1 MTTYKKIKK
10 IILFGTGDLAQI
22 AKLYFER
29 DTVYKVVGF
38 TVDDKYLKENTLM
51 GLPVVPFSSVTT
63 SFPPQTHDIH
73 VCLIYNDMNRLRA
86 KKCKEAEEMGYKLAS
101 YISSAAFVAPT
112 AKIGK
117 HALIFENNVI
127 QDFVEIGEN
136 VILWSG
142 NHVGHHS
149 KIEDRVFV
157 SSHVV
162 ISGHC
167 VVGANSFLGVNST
180 LANGTTIGKET
191 WVSHGSVLSGDIPAH
206 SMVTSPVRSSVT
218 ALNEEALTKA
228 LEKARR

>member
-1 MTTYKKIKK
+1 MPTFKTKK

-29 DTVYKVVGF
+29 DTCYEVAGF
-38 TVDDKYLKENTLM
+38 TVDDKYLKENILM
-51 GLPVVPFSSVTT
+51 DLPVVPFSSVTT
-63 SFPPQTHDIH
+63 TFSPQTHDMH
-73 VCLIYNDMNRLRA
+73 VCLIYNDLNRLRA
-86 KKCKEAEEMGYKLAS
+86 RKCKEAEEKGYKLAS

-112 AKIGK
+112 AKLGK
-117 HALIFENNVI
+117 HCFIFENNVI

-136 VILWSG
+136 HISWSG
-142 NHVGHHS
+142 NHYGHSS
-149 KIEDRVFV
+149 KIEDNVFV

-167 VVGANSFLGVNST
+167 RVGSNCFIGVNST
-180 LANGTTIGKET
+180 LANGSIVGRES
-191 WVSHGSVLSGDIPAH
+191 WISHGSILGGEIPSH

-218 ALNEEALTKA
+218 ALNEEALAKA

>member
-1 MTTYKKIKK
+1 MTTFKTKKLV
-10 IILFGTGDLAQI
+10 LFGTGDLAKI

-29 DTVYKVVGF
+29 DTQYEVVGF

-51 GLPVVPFSSVTT
+51 DLPVVPFSMAATT
-63 SFPPQTHDIH
+63 FPPRTHDIH

-86 KKCKEAEEMGYKLAS
+86 QKCKEAEEMGYKLAS

-112 AKIGK
+112 AKVGK
-117 HALIFENNVI
+117 HCFVFENNVI

-136 VILWSG
+136 CILWSG
-142 NHVGHHS
+142 NHVGHS
-149 KIEDRVFV
+149 SILEDNIYV

-167 VVGANSFLGVNST
+167 HVGVCCFLGVNST
-180 LANGTTIGKET
+180 LANGTTVGKET
-191 WVSHGSVLSGDIPAH
+191 WVSHGTILSGDIPPH

-218 ALNEEALTKA
+218 ALNEEALAKA